1 MARPAGA
8 RDGTTAIAEGMDGYG
23 KSGFGGGLIDRP
35 IAAIAERLAG
45 AREHQ
50 HLDEIL
56 VSGPFANFSCG
67 NIRRFIG
74 HDDRCLE
81 AAILRRP
88 LRDLPLVGRGAERG
102 AELGIRHALP
112 ALQRIEDAE
121 DDIVRIEML
130 GLHETE
136 TAAGPAAF
144 RRQRI
149 APRRIRLPF
158 RERGTRLHREPAR
171 AAERLEMVTPASR
184 QPRTESVVAAR

>member
-23 KSGFGGGLIDRP
+23 KSGFGGGLVDRP
-35 IAAIAERLAG
+35 IAAVAEGLAG

-50 HLDEIL
+50 HLDKIL
-56 VSGPFANFSCG
+56 VSGPFANFSG
-67 NIRRFIG
+67 GKTPRFIG
-74 HDDRCLE
+74 PADRGLE

-88 LRDLPLVGRGAERG
+88 FRDLPLVGRGAQRRTK
-102 AELGIRHALP
+102 LGIRHALP

-121 DDIVRIEML
+121 GDIVRIEML

-149 APRRIRLPF
+149 APRRIGPAF
-158 RERGTRLHREPAR
+158 RKGGTRLHREPA
-171 AAERLEMVTPASR
+171 PA
-184 QPRTESVVAAR
+184 PARP